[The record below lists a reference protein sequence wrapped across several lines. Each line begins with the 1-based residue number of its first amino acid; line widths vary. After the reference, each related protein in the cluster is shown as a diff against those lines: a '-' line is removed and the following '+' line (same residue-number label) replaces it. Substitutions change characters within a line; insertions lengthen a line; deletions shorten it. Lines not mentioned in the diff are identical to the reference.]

1 MGYKREDYYAEGLAD
16 AFAEQGIAATAEQI
30 KAVAESVAGYAEHAS
45 QAFYTPSASDR
56 IADIERGWQAK
67 YNELKKDFEKYENN
81 AETAVKKALRVHRDT
96 SVSIGEYGEVLA
108 HGGRT
113 TQIQ

>member
-1 MGYKREDYYAEGLAD
+1 MSYNKTDYYAEGLAD
-16 AFAEQGIAATAEQI
+16 AFDEHGITATPEQI
-30 KAVAESVAGYAEHAS
+30 KAVAESVAGYAEHEG
-45 QAFYTPSASDR
+45 QAFYTPPASDR

-67 YNELKKDFEKYENN
+67 YDALKKEFEKYTGN
-81 AETAVKKALRVHRDT
+81 AEVAVKKALRVHSDA

-113 TQIQ
+113 ERIQ